1 MPIPSKFGDPTPVHL
16 GIMRAVSPRFEGV
29 LKGLTVPTPPA
40 FDSERLREELLQTM
54 RHTQS
59 PEVGDEFSRAVDAD
73 MIPYICSVAE
83 CYGAQADPDELQE
96 LISDLVPLILRV
108 KYAFNTP
115 RPWQLA
121 PAYGLSIRRLASS
134 SAETP
139 AYPSGHA
146 IQAATACG
154 LVASRFPHAARQL
167 NRAAEKIGQSR
178 LELGVHYPIDVL
190 QGLRIGRQI
199 AERI

>member
-1 MPIPSKFGDPTPVHL
+1 M
-16 GIMRAVSPRFEGV
+16 MRVVPERFSGV
-29 LKGLTVPTPPA
+29 LKGIAVPAPPSP
-40 FDSERLREELLQTM
+40 DSEAMRSELLQTM

-59 PEVGDEFSRAVDAD
+59 PEVGEEFSRAVDVD
-73 MIPYICSVAE
+73 MVSYICGVAD
-83 CYGAQADPDELQE
+83 CYGAEVDPEELGE
-96 LISDLVPLILRV
+96 LLRDLIPVIMRV

-121 PAYGLSIRRLASS
+121 PAYGLSIRRLASP

-139 AYPSGHA
+139 SYPSGHA
-146 IQAATACG
+146 IQAAAACG
-154 LVASRFPHAARQL
+154 LVASRFPSVSRPL
-167 NRAAEKIGQSR
+167 TVAAERIGQSR

-199 AERI
+199 AARM

>member
-1 MPIPSKFGDPTPVHL
+1 M
-16 GIMRAVSPRFEGV
+16 MRVVPERFSGV
-29 LKGLTVPTPPA
+29 LRGISVPAPPA
-40 FDSERLREELLQTM
+40 PDSDALREELLQTM

-59 PEVGDEFSRAVDAD
+59 PEVGDEFSRVIDRD
-73 MIPYICSVAE
+73 MVPYICSVAE
-83 CYGAQADPDELQE
+83 CYGAEADPEELGE
-96 LISDLVPLILRV
+96 LLRDLIPVIMRV

-121 PAYGLSIRRLASS
+121 PAYGLSIRRLASP

-146 IQAATACG
+146 IQAAAACG
-154 LVASRFPHAARQL
+154 LVASRFPSASRPL
-167 NRAAEKIGQSR
+167 TVAAERIGQSR

-199 AERI
+199 AARM